1 MIPAL
6 DTLTEK
12 LIALAVAAPFFYWI
26 AVAVGRFLKRRAG
39 VTLGV
44 TYRLLCAAI
53 ALYLPLKILALDYRL
68 DSFDLRRELRAAAIL
83 LGALFASALIHRY
96 VWDGYFLEKKKTK
109 IPKFLRELAALVVF
123 AIAAVFVLDRIYGEG
138 RAFAGLVAGSGVA
151 AIILGFAMQDLLGN
165 IISGIALSIGKPF
178 KPGDWLMFDNNHAEV
193 IEVNWRSTRLLTN
206 DHTTLDIPNNQIV
219 RHTIVNLSYPT
230 KAHAM
235 RIVVG
240 IDGEVPPNR
249 VKEIIVGAA
258 KESLGV
264 LPRPEP
270 KCFLKEFADSAVQYE
285 LKFWMEDD
293 EKFNDIFDSIRTNIW
308 YALKRGG
315 IKIPFPIRTLHIE
328 RPGRKAPAVPSAVL
342 ASLRRQVFFQCLHD
356 EETEQLLAS
365 SKLFRYGSGEK
376 LIRQGTD
383 GDSMFVLLQGG
394 ANVLVEHNGGA
405 THVAALKAGDYFGEM
420 SLLTG
425 EKRSAT
431 VVAQGDCEVLEIDK
445 AALSGLLQTNGELS
459 KKLSE
464 MLAQRRLETEGILAS
479 TAEQKTI
486 TTKKEEYAAN
496 FLQRLNSFFEL

>member
-1 MIPAL
+1 MIPSPE
-6 DTLTEK
+6 TVTEK
-12 LIALAVAAPFFYWI
+12 LIALAVAVPVFYWI
-26 AVAVGRFLKRRAG
+26 AVAIGRFLKRRAG

-44 TYRLLCAAI
+44 MYRFFCAAI
-53 ALYLPLKILALDYRL
+53 ALYLPLKILALDYKL

-109 IPKFLRELAALVVF
+109 IPKFLRELAALVLF
-123 AIAAVFVLDRIYGEG
+123 AIAAVFVLDHIYGEG
-138 RAFAGLVAGSGVA
+138 HAFAGLLAGSGVA

-235 RIVVG
+235 RITVG
-240 IDGEVPPNR
+240 IDYDVPPNR

-270 KCFLKEFADSAVQYE
+270 KCFLKEFADSAMQYE

-293 EKFNDIFDSIRTNIW
+293 ALFNDIFDSIRTNIW
-308 YALKRGG
+308 YALKRNG
-315 IKIPFPIRTLHIE
+315 IKIPFPIRTVQIE
-328 RPGRKAPAVPSAVL
+328 RNVPKSSAIPDTVRD
-342 ASLRRQVFFQCLHD
+342 SLRRQAFFQCLD
-356 EETEQLLAS
+356 DGETERLLAS
-365 SKLFRYGSGEK
+365 AKLSRYGGGEK
-376 LIRQGTD
+376 LIEQGTP
-383 GDSMFVLLQGG
+383 GLSMFVLANGT
-394 ANVLVEHNGGA
+394 ANVLVNHNGEA
-405 THVAALKAGDYFGEM
+405 THVAMLRAGDYFGEM

-425 EKRSAT
+425 EYRTAT
-431 VVAQGDCEVLEIDK
+431 VVAQGDCDVLEIGK
-445 AALSGLLQTNGELS
+445 AAFSGLLQSNGELS

-464 MLAQRRLETEGILAS
+464 MLAQRRLETEGVLAT
-479 TAEQKTI
+479 TAERKTI
-486 TTKKEEYAAN
+486 LTKKQEYSAK
-496 FLQRLNSFFEL
+496 FLARLNSFFEL